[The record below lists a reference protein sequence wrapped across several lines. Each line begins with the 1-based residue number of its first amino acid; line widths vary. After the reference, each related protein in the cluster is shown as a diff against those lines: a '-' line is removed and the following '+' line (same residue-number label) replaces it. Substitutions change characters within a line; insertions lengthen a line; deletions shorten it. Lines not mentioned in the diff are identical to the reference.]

1 MLLFPITLSRDV
13 SNITGNCRKAS
24 KKLKKAERQRKH
36 PFCQW
41 CLYPAGMGME
51 STSHQTTPSYS
62 WSNGGYGVRVVVVPK
77 LCFSHQTASS
87 HAGAQPDVVLLG
99 LWCGVCACPQ
109 PANGMS
115 LQLTAGS
122 ASPSCMV
129 CSLHSR
135 DLHLLTVQGCF
146 QSAVLTSCHCKYERI
161 STHPKTDSSSPSR

>member
-24 KKLKKAERQRKH
+24 KKRKKAERQRKH

-87 HAGAQPDVVLLG
+87 PARCGSSRAVVWSVCLSPACKWDEPPAHCRVSIPKLH
-99 LWCGVCACPQ
+99 GVQ
-109 PANGMS
+109 PA
-115 LQLTAGS
+115 
-122 ASPSCMV
+122 
-129 CSLHSR
+129 
-135 DLHLLTVQGCF
+135 
-146 QSAVLTSCHCKYERI
+146 
-161 STHPKTDSSSPSR
+161 